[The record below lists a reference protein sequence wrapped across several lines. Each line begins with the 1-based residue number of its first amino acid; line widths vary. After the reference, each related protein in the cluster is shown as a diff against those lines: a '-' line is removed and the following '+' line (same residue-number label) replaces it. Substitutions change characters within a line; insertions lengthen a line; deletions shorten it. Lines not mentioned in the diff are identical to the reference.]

1 MIRVVALFSAATVML
16 GIAAGYYFVLSRDGA
31 DPFADCR
38 RTQIAGGQAAI
49 GGPFSLIDTE
59 DRRVTDEDVIA
70 GPTLI
75 YFGYAFCPDFCPMDL
90 ARNAAA
96 ADALAARG
104 VDVAQVFITVDPERD
119 TPQVLADY
127 TAWIHPALVG
137 LTGTPEETAA
147 AANAYRVY
155 SRRGAGEDEFYLV
168 DHSTFTY
175 LVAPGEGFLEFYS
188 TTASPDEVADSVAC
202 YAARL

>member
-1 MIRVVALFSAATVML
+1 MIRVVALFSVAAVML
-16 GIAAGYYFVLSRDGA
+16 GIAAGFFFVLSRDGA
-31 DPFADCR
+31 DDFAECR

-59 DRRVTDEDVIA
+59 GRRMTDEDVIT

-96 ADALAARG
+96 ADLLAERG

-119 TPQVLADY
+119 TPEALAEY
-127 TAWIHPALVG
+127 TAWIHPGLVG
-137 LTGTPEETAA
+137 LTGTAEETAA

-155 SRRGAGEDEFYLV
+155 FRRGEADDEYYLV

-175 LVAPGEGFLEFYS
+175 LVAPGEGFLEFYP
-188 TTASPDEVADSVAC
+188 TTAAPEEVADSVAC

>member
-1 MIRVVALFSAATVML
+1 MIRVVVLFSVAAVML
-16 GIAAGYYFVLSRDGA
+16 GIAAGYFFVLNRA
-31 DPFADCR
+31 DADQFAECR
-38 RTQIAGGQAAI
+38 RSQVAGGQAAI

-59 DRRVTDEDVIA
+59 GRRVTDEEVIA

-96 ADALAARG
+96 ADLLAERG

-119 TPQVLADY
+119 TPEALADY
-127 TAWIHPALVG
+127 TDWIHPALLG

-155 SRRGAGEDEFYLV
+155 FRRGEGDDDFYLV

-175 LVAPGEGFLEFYS
+175 LVAPGEGFLEFFP
-188 TTASPDEVADSVAC
+188 TTASPEDVADSVAC